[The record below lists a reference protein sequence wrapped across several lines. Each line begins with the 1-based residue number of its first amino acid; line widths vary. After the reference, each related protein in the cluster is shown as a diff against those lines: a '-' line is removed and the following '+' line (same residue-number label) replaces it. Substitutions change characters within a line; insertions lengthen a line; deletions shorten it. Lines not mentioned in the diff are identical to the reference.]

1 MYAKS
6 LFTAALA
13 MLASGVAASGIV
25 LQNVDGSTQTPGTN
39 FEIDWLFAPND
50 PTFTGFSGTDV
61 VSFQIIDY
69 RLGAD
74 KGQLVGTG
82 PLASA
87 PLQAQKVSVILPD
100 TAPGNMYRLAIT
112 CNGKTVYEAGTFT
125 IAAGAAGASS
135 AAPAASGAATPA
147 ATVAAPSG
155 APSAGVTPAPSS
167 VVSIAQPTSSLVVVV
182 PNGSKTTVAANP
194 TGVTLPAPSSASSA
208 GAAAATDA
216 AKSGAASSAP
226 ALIALAA
233 PAVAVFFL

>member
-6 LFTAALA
+6 LITAALA
-13 MLASGVAASGIV
+13 MLASGVAASGVV
-25 LQNVDGSTQTPGTN
+25 LTNVDGSTQTPGTP

-50 PTFTGFSGTDV
+50 PAFPGISGTDV
-61 VSFQIIDY
+61 ISFQLIDY

-82 PLASA
+82 PIAQA
-87 PLQAQKVSVILPD
+87 PLNAQKVSAILPP
-100 TAPGNMYRLAIT
+100 TAPGTQYRLAMT
-112 CNGKTVYEAGTFT
+112 CNGKTVYSAGVFSV
-125 IAAGAAGASS
+125 AGGDAGASS
-135 AAPAASGAATPA
+135 AAPAASGATPA

-155 APSAGVTPAPSS
+155 TPAAGTTPLPSS

-194 TGVTLPAPSSASSA
+194 TGTVVPVSSSSA
-208 GAAAATDA
+208 AAPAATDA
-216 AKSGAASSAP
+216 AKNGAASSAP

>member
-13 MLASGVAASGIV
+13 MLASGVAASGII
-25 LQNVDGSTQTPGTN
+25 LQNVDGSTQTPGTP

-50 PTFTGFSGTDV
+50 PTFSGFNGADI
-61 VSFQIIDY
+61 VSFQLIDY
-69 RLGAD
+69 RLGND
-74 KGQLVGTG
+74 KGQLVGTA
-82 PLASA
+82 PFAQA
-87 PLQAQKVSVILPD
+87 PLQAQKVSAVLPD
-100 TAPGNMYRLAIT
+100 TAPGTQYRLAIT
-112 CNGKTVYEAGTFT
+112 CNGKTVYSAGVFSV
-125 IAAGAAGASS
+125 AGGAAGASS
-135 AAPAASGAATPA
+135 AAPAASGATPA

-155 APSAGVTPAPSS
+155 TPAAGTTPLPSS

-194 TGVTLPAPSSASSA
+194 TGTVIAAPSSSA
-208 GAAAATDA
+208 ATAAATDA